1 MFIITAPNRHGMQT
15 RALGDTGHDSTVMT
29 FGAIALNWL
38 EQEGADA
45 MVELVLDHG
54 VNHFDVAP
62 TYGDAE
68 LKLGPKLRQHRDE
81 IFLGCKTQ
89 ARDYEGAK
97 HKLQRSLDRLGV
109 DHIDLYQFHGLEYA
123 EELETIT
130 GDGGALEAFRE
141 AKDEGLV
148 NHIGL
153 TSHGHPQ
160 LTLDAIDRIDDLES
174 VMVPMNPVVVGKDD
188 DDHDYAAVLERA
200 EETGIGTLGIKAFAK
215 GPWPSTDDLPEHD
228 RPYANWYEPVDTP
241 AEIAERFD
249 FAASQ
254 GLTSV
259 VNPGDP
265 KLVAMVLDAADRYD
279 GMDEAAQRSLIE
291 RLRHQESPVPE
302 QLHH

>member
-1 MFIITAPNRHGMQT
+1 MET

-38 EQEGADA
+38 EQEGADQL
-45 MVELVLDHG
+45 VELVLDHG

-68 LKLGPKLRQHRDE
+68 RKLGPKLRQHREE

-89 ARDYEGAK
+89 EREYEGAK
-97 HKLQRSLDRLGV
+97 RKLERSLTRLGV
-109 DHIDLYQFHGLEYA
+109 ETIDLYQIHGLEY
-123 EELETIT
+123 EHELETIT
-130 GDGGALEAFRE
+130 GEGGALEAFRE
-141 AKDEGLV
+141 ARDEGLV
-148 NHIGL
+148 DHIGL
-153 TSHGHPQ
+153 TSHGDPG
-160 LTLDAIDRIDDLES
+160 LILDALDRIDDLET
-174 VMVPMNPVVVGKDD
+174 VMFPLNPVVVGKDD
-188 DDHDYAAVLERA
+188 DEYDYEAVLERA
-200 EETGIGTLGIKAFAK
+200 NELDVGTLGIKAFTN
-215 GPWPSTDDLPEHD
+215 GPWPSTDELPEAD

-241 AEIAERFD
+241 AEIEERFD

-259 VNPGDP
+259 VSPGDP

-279 GMDEAAQRSLIE
+279 GMAEPAQRSLVE
-291 RLRHQESPVPE
+291 RLRHEESPVPE